1 LKESIDMIRT
11 TLSAAAVLAVG
22 LLAACGASTTGTSP
36 SATPTATPVPA
47 ATPTPASTATAVPT
61 SIDPC
66 QLVTAS
72 EASSLAGV
80 SYGAGTEEATPGR
93 SKRCIYGSQTLNVL
107 AVIVAVAPDATTAQ
121 ADWAG
126 EQAQVKAGL
135 QASAQGA
142 NVNVSINDTSNL
154 SGADKAAVGTG
165 TATIAGKT
173 LYASVIYFLKGP
185 TFVSFSD
192 LVLGHASPSVSAME
206 AEANTVLG
214 RI

>member
-1 LKESIDMIRT
+1 MIRT

-66 QLVTAS
+66 QLITAS

-80 SYGAGTEEATPGR
+80 SYGAGTESVTSGGA
-93 SKRCIYGSQTLNVL
+93 KRCVYGSQTLNIL
-107 AVIVAVAPDATTAQ
+107 SVIVAVAPDAATAQ
-121 ADWAG
+121 ADWAS
-126 EQAQVKAGL
+126 EEAQVKAAL
-135 QASAQGA
+135 QSSAQGA
-142 NVNVSINDTSNL
+142 SINVNINDTSNL

-165 TATIAGKT
+165 SASIAGQT

-192 LVLGHASPSVSAME
+192 LVLGHASPSASAME